1 MSPTHQMK
9 TSENRTDDKSV
20 MEVVMNKGKN
30 PAQQSPLPLENMEH
44 EWHERALLIKAC
56 NSLTAAVGKRTEKLK
71 ESMRVLNS
79 LPTTFKVD
87 DTLERQTRE
96 AENKREKMKMK
107 IIAAEKIHTSY
118 MSLYEHLKQQ
128 LQAQEK
134 MLDQKADAVIRG
146 QVKLEKTKKKLK
158 SESADVERTGAR
170 PRHRKTRMEQ
180 EVREKIR
187 EMDSKLHELTAEKEE
202 LQKAIQMSGQ
212 SSRKEQVQETEEVA
226 ATESAQCG
234 ASADDQQES
243 FESDMKLMEDV
254 DALREA
260 QKFAK
265 VQQDIQ
271 KKLLVE
277 KVDIEEVIREK
288 TKILADLE
296 VCYIELK
303 CSENPAPTRLQQLKE
318 EKLAQV
324 KQEADRVQRLKS
336 ELNHSQDLLDTI
348 DQGIRNLYFMMSSG
362 PVEELSS
369 MSSTDKLEEIRV
381 LLRRLQQSA
390 KTKKPHVSSEGRER
404 VYMLMEK
411 INSSEVKNNRRP
423 ATPPDPL
430 ESSEGEEPACPTREE
445 IKRDSMQLIEIQKK
459 KTAKGR
465 KKTK

>member
-30 PAQQSPLPLENMEH
+30 PAQQSPLPLEQNMEH

-146 QVKLEKTKKKLK
+146 Q
-158 SESADVERTGAR
+158 
-170 PRHRKTRMEQ
+170 MEQ